1 MAPQRVQ
8 TATGCGFWSGIDR
21 HQLQYWD
28 WAVGPSSVSRK
39 RAPVGLFISETAR
52 P

>member
-8 TATGCGFWSGIDR
+8 TATGCGFWPDIDR
-21 HQLQYWD
+21 YQLQFWG
-28 WAVGPSSVSRK
+28 WARGQFSVSRK